1 MSSSQPS
8 ASNSNPVAGF
18 GTNEW
23 LVEEMYQQYLADPR
37 SVDQAWHDFFADYRP
52 GSPVADGQDRDT
64 PSTPAPSTP
73 APSTPAPSTPATSPA
88 PQAATSYAS
97 PAPAR
102 EVAPPAGGQDARA
115 AAPQQPAPEPS
126 AAAPEADRP
135 APKASAPAPSR
146 ATPVDARS
154 EGTVV
159 NRAAERASQQQPAAP
174 AKPAPKPGA
183 GRPAS
188 EDGGPTRS
196 PLRGA
201 AASVVKNMTASLT
214 VPTATSVRA
223 VPAKLL
229 VDNRIVINNHL
240 ARARGGK
247 VSFTHLIGYALVRA
261 LDDFPNMNAAF
272 AEVDGKPTHVQP
284 EHVNFGLA
292 IDLPKPDGSRSLVVA
307 SIKGAE
313 EMDFAA
319 FWGAY
324 EDIIRRARGGKL
336 TMDDFTGTT
345 ISLTNPG
352 TIGTN
357 HSVPRL
363 TTNQGTI
370 VGVGAMDYP
379 AEFQGM
385 SPEALAE
392 MAVSKI
398 ITLTSTYDHRIIQG
412 AESGDFL
419 RRMHQLLLGQDGF
432 YDEVFRSLR
441 VPYEPVRWVPDKR
454 VSHEGQI
461 DKTARVIE
469 VIEAY
474 RRNGHLMAD
483 TDPLEFKVR
492 THPDLD
498 IVQHGLTLWD
508 LDRQFPVGGFA
519 GERTMLLRDILGV
532 LRNSYCRTVG
542 IEYMHITDPEERK
555 WLQERIEVK
564 HDQPTRDKQKR
575 VLNRLNAAEA
585 FETFLQTK
593 YVGQKRFSLEGGE
606 SVIPLLDEVL
616 TSSAEHGLDEVAIGM
631 AHRGRLNV
639 LANVLGKSYSKIFGE
654 FEGNIDPGTVQGS
667 GDVKYHLGAEGSFE
681 HGGRSISV
689 SLASNPSHLETVNPV
704 LEGIVRAKQD
714 MIDKGEGGFTVLPVL
729 LHGDAAFA
737 GQGVVQET
745 LNLSQLRGYRTGG
758 TMHVVINNQVG
769 FTTSPAQSRSTLYS
783 TDVARMIGAPVFHVN
798 GDDPEACVR
807 VAKLAVDY
815 RQEFQKDVVID
826 LVCYRRRGHNEGD
839 DPSMTQPLMYDI
851 IDRKRSVRKLYTEAL
866 VGRGDITLAEA
877 EEALKDYRGQLE
889 RAFAETHDARDA
901 SAPEPVMDPRSPQ
914 EATVD
919 TAITPEVLK
928 AIGDAH
934 VSFPPDFTPHPKLQK
949 MLERRAAMASEGGID
964 WAMGEL
970 LAFGSLLMQG
980 VPVRLAGQDSR
991 RGTFVQRH
999 SVLIDRETAS
1009 EYTPLL
1015 NLTEDQAKF
1024 FVYDSLLSEYAALG
1038 FEYGYSVA
1046 NPRALVLW
1054 EAQFGDFV
1062 DGAQMVIDE
1071 FISSGEAKWGQRS
1084 GVVLLLPHGL
1094 EGQGPDH
1101 SSGRIERF
1109 LQLSAENNMTV
1120 ANCSTPA
1127 NYFHLLRRQALSEV
1141 HRPLVVFTPKSL
1153 LRAKVA
1159 VSPVDDFTE
1168 QRFRPVL
1175 PDPGTGGRHLDGQS
1189 VRRVLLCSGKVSYE
1203 LLAQRESQGNT
1214 DTAVLRVE
1222 QLYPLPAEEIAEALA
1237 AYPNATEVVW
1247 VQEEPANMGAWQFMA
1262 CNLPEQLPTGR
1273 TLRRVS
1279 RKASA
1284 SPAVGSAKVHE
1295 VEQRQLVAQAFAD

>member
-1 MSSSQPS
+1 VSSASSPRPSTASSSS
-8 ASNSNPVAGF
+8 VTGF

-23 LVEEMYQQYLADPR
+23 LVEEMYQQYLADPS
-37 SVDQAWHDFFADYRP
+37 SVDQAWHEFFADYRP
-52 GSPVADGQDRDT
+52 GSPVGGGDRKEPGSSGNGTGGQPAAKVTATTATSYSSPDPSREVT
-64 PSTPAPSTP
+64 PGASTTHQTAAPAPRTPAAPQPAATPAPRTP
-73 APSTPAPSTPATSPA
+73 AAP
-88 PQAATSYAS
+88 
-97 PAPAR
+97 
-102 EVAPPAGGQDARA
+102 
-115 AAPQQPAPEPS
+115 
-126 AAAPEADRP
+126 
-135 APKASAPAPSR
+135 
-146 ATPVDARS
+146 
-154 EGTVV
+154 
-159 NRAAERASQQQPAAP
+159 RAAEPEPAEPKPAEPKSAAP
-174 AKPAPKPGA
+174 AAKVA
-183 GRPAS
+183 GTPVAA
-188 EDGGPTRS
+188 GKQS

-201 AASVVKNMTASLT
+201 AASVVKNMNVSLT

-229 VDNRIVINNHL
+229 ADNRIVINNHL
-240 ARARGGK
+240 ARSRGGK

-261 LDDFPNMNAAF
+261 LDDFPNMNSAF
-272 AEVDGKPTHVQP
+272 AEVDGKPVLVQP

-292 IDLPKPDGSRSLVVA
+292 IDLPKSDGSRSLVVA

-313 EMDFAA
+313 QMDFAK
-319 FWGAY
+319 FWAAY
-324 EDIIRRARGGKL
+324 EDVIRRARQGKL
-336 TMDDFTGTT
+336 TLEDFSGTT

-363 TTNQGTI
+363 TAGQGAI
-370 VGVGAMDYP
+370 IGVGAMEYP

-385 SPEALAE
+385 NPDALTE
-392 MAVSKI
+392 LAVSKI

-419 RRMHQLLLGQDGF
+419 RRLHALLLGEDGF
-432 YDEVFRSLR
+432 YDDVFRSLR
-441 VPYEPVRWVPDKR
+441 IPYEPVRWMPDVR
-454 VSHEGQI
+454 ITREGQI
-461 DKTARVIE
+461 DKEARVIE

-498 IVQHGLTLWD
+498 ILQHGLTLWD
-508 LDRQFPVGGFA
+508 LDRKFPVGGFA
-519 GERTMLLRDILGV
+519 GERLMALRDILGV

-542 IEYMHITDPEERK
+542 VEYMHITDPEERD
-555 WLQERIEVK
+555 WLQQRVEVK
-564 HDQPTRDKQKR
+564 HDQPEREKQKH
-575 VLNRLNAAEA
+575 VLGRLNAAEA

-606 SVIPLLDEVL
+606 SVIPILDEVL
-616 TSSAEHGLDEVAIGM
+616 IAGTDHGLDEVAIGM

-639 LANVLGKSYSKIFGE
+639 LANVLGKSYAKIFGE
-654 FEGNIDPGTVQGS
+654 FEGNMDPGSVQGS
-667 GDVKYHLGAEGSFE
+667 GDVKYHLGASGTFRNPFRTDAE
-681 HGGRSISV
+681 IAV

-714 MIDKGEGGFTVLPVL
+714 MIDKGEQGFTVLPVL
-729 LHGDAAFA
+729 LHGDSAFA
-737 GQGVVQET
+737 GQGVVAET

-758 TMHVVINNQVG
+758 TVHVVINNQVG
-769 FTTSPAQSRSTLYS
+769 FTTSPAAARSSLYS

-807 VAKLAVDY
+807 VARLAVEY
-815 RQEFQKDVVID
+815 RQEFKKDVVID

-839 DPSMTQPLMYDI
+839 DPSMTQPQMYDI

-866 VGRGDITLAEA
+866 VGRGDITLADA

-889 RAFAETHDARDA
+889 RAFAETHDAQETSKPRPA
-901 SAPEPVMDPRSPQ
+901 MDPRTPQ
-914 EATVD
+914 ESTVT
-919 TAITPEVLK
+919 TAITTEVLK

-999 SVLIDRETAS
+999 SVLIDRETGG
-1009 EYTPLL
+1009 EYTPLSSL
-1015 NLTEDQAKF
+1015 SGDQAKF

-1046 NPRALVLW
+1046 NPKALVLW

-1062 DGAQMVIDE
+1062 DGAQMIIDE

-1084 GVVLLLPHGL
+1084 GVVMLLPHGL

-1127 NYFHLLRRQALSEV
+1127 NYFHLLRRQALSDV

-1153 LRAKVA
+1153 LRAKAA
-1159 VSPVDDFTE
+1159 VSSVADFTDE
-1168 QRFRPVL
+1168 GFRPVL
-1175 PDPGTGGRHLDGQS
+1175 PDTGVGGAPLDDS
-1189 VRRVLLCSGKVSYE
+1189 AVRRVLLCTGKVAYD
-1203 LLAQRESQGNT
+1203 LMAQREAEG
-1214 DTAVLRVE
+1214 TADVAVVRVE
-1222 QLYPLPAEEIAEALA
+1222 QLYPLPAAQIREQLER
-1237 AYPNATEVVW
+1237 YPNATDVVW
-1247 VQEEPANMGAWQFMA
+1247 VQEEPMNMGAWQFMA
-1262 CNLPEQLPTGR
+1262 VNLPEDLPGDR
-1273 TLRRVS
+1273 TFRRVS

-1295 VEQRQLVAQAFAD
+1295 VEQRQLVAEAFAD

>member
-1 MSSSQPS
+1 MSPSRSSSPS
-8 ASNSNPVAGF
+8 SQTSAVAGF

-23 LVEEMYQQYLADPR
+23 LVEEMYQQYLSDPS

-52 GSPVADGQDRDT
+52 GSPVSASDDRDGA
-64 PSTPAPSTP
+64 PAPSTQP
-73 APSTPAPSTPATSPA
+73 R
-88 PQAATSYAS
+88 QAAA
-97 PAPAR
+97 PAPA
-102 EVAPPAGGQDARA
+102 AQ
-115 AAPQQPAPEPS
+115 QQPAP
-126 AAAPEADRP
+126 AAGNGG
-135 APKASAPAPSR
+135 SAPAP
-146 ATPVDARS
+146 AVS
-154 EGTVV
+154 EPKTEATVV
-159 NRAAERASQQQPAAP
+159 HRAADRTDQQRPAAP
-174 AKPAPKPGA
+174 APQPAAKAPAAKAPAAGEGPKQ
-183 GRPAS
+183 
-188 EDGGPTRS
+188 S

-201 AASVVKNMTASLT
+201 AASVVKNMNASLT

-229 VDNRIVINNHL
+229 ADNRIVINNHL
-240 ARARGGK
+240 TRSRGGK

-261 LDDFPNMNAAF
+261 LDDFPNMNNAF
-272 AEVDGKPTHVQP
+272 AEVDGKPVLVQP

-307 SIKGAE
+307 SIKAAE
-313 EMDFAA
+313 TMDFAQY
-319 FWGAY
+319 WGAY
-324 EDIIRRARGGKL
+324 EDVIRRARQNKL
-336 TMDDFTGTT
+336 TLEDFQGTT

-352 TIGTN
+352 TLGTN

-363 TTNQGTI
+363 TAGQGAI
-370 VGVGAMDYP
+370 IGVGAMEYP

-385 SPEALAE
+385 SPEALTDLG
-392 MAVSKI
+392 VSKI

-419 RRMHQLLLGQDGF
+419 RRLHALLLGEDGF
-432 YDEVFRSLR
+432 YDDVFRSLR
-441 VPYEPVRWVPDKR
+441 IPYEPVRWMPDVR
-454 VSHEGQI
+454 VSREGQI
-461 DKTARVIE
+461 DKEARVIE

-498 IVQHGLTLWD
+498 ILQHGLTLWD

-519 GERTMLLRDILGV
+519 GERMMALRDILGV

-542 IEYMHITDPEERK
+542 VEYMHITDPEERE
-555 WLQERIEVK
+555 WIQQRVEVK
-564 HDQPTRDKQKR
+564 AEQPDREKQKH
-575 VLNRLNAAEA
+575 VLGRLNAAEA

-606 SVIPLLDEVL
+606 SLIPVLDEVL
-616 TSSAEHGLDEVAIGM
+616 IASTDYGLDEVAIGM
-631 AHRGRLNV
+631 PHRGRLNV

-667 GDVKYHLGAEGSFE
+667 GDVKYHLGATGTFRNPFSEGAE
-681 HGGRSISV
+681 IAV

-704 LEGIVRAKQD
+704 LEGIARAKQD
-714 MIDKGEGGFTVLPVL
+714 MLNKGESGFTVLPVL

-737 GQGVVQET
+737 GQGVVAET

-758 TMHVVINNQVG
+758 TVHVVVNNQVG
-769 FTTSPAQSRSTLYS
+769 FTTSPAQSRSSLYS

-798 GDDPEACVR
+798 GDDPEACMR
-807 VAKLAVDY
+807 VARLAVDY
-815 RQEFQKDVVID
+815 RQAFKKDVVID

-866 VGRGDITLAEA
+866 IGRGDITLAEA

-889 RAFAETHDARDA
+889 RAFAETHDARDT
-901 SAPEPVMDPRSPQ
+901 SSPEPVMDPRTAQ
-914 EATVD
+914 ESDVA
-919 TAITPEVLK
+919 TAISTEVLK

-934 VSFPPDFTPHPKLQK
+934 VSFPPDFSPHPKLQK
-949 MLERRAAMASEGGID
+949 MLERRAAMVSEGGID

-980 VPVRLAGQDSR
+980 IPVRLAGQDSR

-999 SVLIDRETAS
+999 AVLIDRETAA

-1015 NLTEDQAKF
+1015 HLGAEQAKF

-1046 NPRALVLW
+1046 NPKALVLW

-1120 ANCSTPA
+1120 ANCTTPA
-1127 NYFHLLRRQALSEV
+1127 NYFHLLRRQALSDV

-1153 LRAKVA
+1153 LRSRAA
-1159 VSPVDDFTE
+1159 VSAVADFTDDG
-1168 QRFRPVL
+1168 FRPVL
-1175 PDPGTGGRHLDGQS
+1175 PDPGLAGRQLDGS
-1189 VRRVLLCSGKVSYE
+1189 AVRRVLLCSGKVAYD
-1203 LLAQRESQGNT
+1203 LLAQRESAGAQ
-1214 DTAVLRVE
+1214 DTAIVRVE
-1222 QLYPLPAEEIAEALA
+1222 QLYPLPAEQIVAELER
-1237 AYPNATEVVW
+1237 YPNASDVVW

-1262 CNLPEQLPTGR
+1262 VNLPEHLPAGR
-1273 TLRRVS
+1273 RLRPVS
-1279 RKASA
+1279 RRASA

-1295 VEQRQLVAQAFAD
+1295 VEQRQLIAQAFAG